1 MSPGHVSVH
10 TESTYTSSGKC
21 FQPPDVQSARVFRN
35 HKWHD
40 QHHVTSSC
48 YTSLRVAGS
57 AKSSPRCHNA
67 ARRVLASNPSPIPY
81 TFKRLQH
88 TTILMLERGPISNI
102 HLKSFC
108 SRRCSSECWLCPH
121 RDWAP
126 PLCTPRDPGTPDV
139 FLPGSAGCL
148 QSATEILRVKVRAWV
163 SKAPCHLQRN
173 LPHTNQQTN
182 TAPGRCATEFGRCF
196 LITRCKIKINGVAE
210 GWMQNDCFSCP
221 FCATS
226 QLMSFYDINRH
237 KTLWKKSP
245 VSLKIG
251 SYGTTVICYGSMAL
265 HFIENANLW

>member
-1 MSPGHVSVH
+1 ML
-10 TESTYTSSGKC
+10 
-21 FQPPDVQSARVFRN
+21 AR
-35 HKWHD
+35 D
-40 QHHVTSSC
+40 S
-48 YTSLRVAGS
+48 
-57 AKSSPRCHNA
+57 
-67 ARRVLASNPSPIPY
+67 
-81 TFKRLQH
+81 
-88 TTILMLERGPISNI
+88 ISNI

-108 SRRCSSECWLCPH
+108 SRRGSSGYWLCPH
-121 RDWAP
+121 RDWGP
-126 PLCTPRDPGTPDV
+126 PLCTPWDPGTPDV

-226 QLMSFYDINRH
+226 QLSFYDINKDTKHYERNLQCH
-237 KTLWKKSP
+237 SKSGPMAQMSYVMAAWLYISSKRLIYDNHMADIKTSSSISTP
-245 VSLKIG
+245 VPI
-251 SYGTTVICYGSMAL
+251 
-265 HFIENANLW
+265 